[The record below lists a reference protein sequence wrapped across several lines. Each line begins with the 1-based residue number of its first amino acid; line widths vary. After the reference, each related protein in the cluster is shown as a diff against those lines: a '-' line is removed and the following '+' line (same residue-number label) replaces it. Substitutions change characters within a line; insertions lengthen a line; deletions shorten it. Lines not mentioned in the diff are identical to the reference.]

1 MVAAELFNTY
11 RSYAQNTHTIEIIIN
26 NVEYKILVIAS
37 RKYNYTSN
45 TKLGLCCHQCTKC
58 GVIFGVKST
67 FVPNSCGSPF
77 YYGKCSTCTGTKI
90 NWFN

>member
-1 MVAAELFNTY
+1 MVASELFNTY

-58 GVIFGVKST
+58 GVIFGCKST
-67 FVPNSCGSPF
+67 FVQIVAVVHSIMVN
-77 YYGKCSTCTGTKI
+77 I
-90 NWFN
+90 AHALVQR